1 MRQFKYI
8 NEIFFITL
16 FVILVNIIY
25 GSTINVL
32 FLMFAGCVLSLVAIN
47 KLVEKIFNIKIERF

>member
-1 MRQFKYI
+1 MRKFKYI

-16 FVILVNIIY
+16 FVILANIIY

-32 FLMFAGCVLSLVAIN
+32 FLMFAGCILFLVAIN